1 MRRCIP
7 ASATVAAVATWAS
20 LTFRL
25 QLHSLAAGSRGRRDL
40 GPVGL
45 PLFLVVRA
53 SGFDDREAS
62 F

>member
-7 ASATVAAVATWAS
+7 ASATVATVVTWAS

-45 PLFLVVRA
+45 PLFLVVRT